1 MKRFCVIGLGKF
13 GISVAKALSR
23 KGAEVIAIDTDEER
37 VNEASNFATQAI
49 ILDATDKEA
58 LQRIGIQDI
67 DAAIV
72 AVGKDMASSILIT
85 SLLKEL
91 GVKYVVAKALNPL
104 HGKVLEK
111 VGADR
116 VVFPERDM
124 GMRVAQSLL
133 SPSIFDYIALSPQYS
148 LIEFVAPQQFF
159 GKSLKEL
166 DLRNKYGVMVIAI
179 KKKIPEIDTTG
190 ETSFHEDFIIAPEL
204 DTVID
209 EGDILII
216 LGHTKNIEKLRRL

>member
-23 KGAEVIAIDTDEER
+23 KGAEVLAIDTDEER

-91 GVKYVVAKALNPL
+91 GVKYVVAKALSPL

-124 GMRVAQSLL
+124 GMRV
-133 SPSIFDYIALSPQYS
+133 
-148 LIEFVAPQQFF
+148 
-159 GKSLKEL
+159 
-166 DLRNKYGVMVIAI
+166 
-179 KKKIPEIDTTG
+179 
-190 ETSFHEDFIIAPEL
+190 
-204 DTVID
+204 
-209 EGDILII
+209 
-216 LGHTKNIEKLRRL
+216 

>member
-23 KGAEVIAIDTDEER
+23 KGAEVLAIDTDEER

-91 GVKYVVAKALNPL
+91 GVKYVVAKALSPL

-124 GMRVAQSLL
+124 GMRVARCCHLRYSIISLYR
-133 SPSIFDYIALSPQYS
+133 P
-148 LIEFVAPQQFF
+148 
-159 GKSLKEL
+159 
-166 DLRNKYGVMVIAI
+166 
-179 KKKIPEIDTTG
+179 
-190 ETSFHEDFIIAPEL
+190 
-204 DTVID
+204 
-209 EGDILII
+209 
-216 LGHTKNIEKLRRL
+216 NIVS